1 MILRMIYSYSMKK
14 YVLTNR
20 LPFLTLFI
28 ITFII
33 IGFRLKIVSV
43 QETVCFVLQKTVYTL
58 QKCLSCVII
67 SL

>member
-33 IGFRLKIVSV
+33 IGFRLKLCQYRKLCVLYYKKLYIPYKSV
-43 QETVCFVLQKTVYTL
+43 CLVLL
-58 QKCLSCVII
+58 
-67 SL
+67 